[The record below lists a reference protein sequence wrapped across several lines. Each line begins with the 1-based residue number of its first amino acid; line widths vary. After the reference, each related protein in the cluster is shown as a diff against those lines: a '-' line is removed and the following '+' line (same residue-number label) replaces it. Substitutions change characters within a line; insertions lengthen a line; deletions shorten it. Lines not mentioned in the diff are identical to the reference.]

1 MKDMMHCLFVS
12 DLHGNTGK
20 YDKLYH
26 LLLSQP
32 PDILF
37 IGGDILP
44 HGFYMKKQKREPED
58 FIRNQL
64 AERFIKLKEKLAERY
79 PKVFLIMGNDDPRI
93 NEESIIKLGS
103 QYQIWDYI
111 HKRHVQ
117 YAHYDI
123 YGYAFVPPT
132 PFGLKDWEKYDVSR
146 FVDPGCSHPAQGMR
160 TVKPDYDP
168 EHENIKN
175 DLHALTEEKDLS
187 SAIFLFH
194 SPPYDTSL
202 DRAALDGKM
211 VDYVPMDVHV
221 GSIAIQR
228 FINERQPLLTL
239 HGHIHEASSI
249 TGIWS
254 EKMGN
259 TFAFNASYD
268 VKDHLAVVEFE
279 LENLWNAK
287 RVIL

>member
-1 MKDMMHCLFVS
+1 MIHCYFVS
-12 DLHGNTGK
+12 DLHGHK
-20 YDKLYH
+20 DRYDKLYH
-26 LLLSQP
+26 LLLRQP

-44 HGFYMKKQKREPED
+44 HGFYMRKHEPDD
-58 FIRNQL
+58 FIRNVL
-64 AERFIKLKEKLAERY
+64 VERFLTLKEKLAERY
-79 PKVFLIMGNDDPRI
+79 PKVFLILGNDDPRI
-93 NEESIIKLGS
+93 NEERIMKLGS
-103 QYQIWDYI
+103 EYQIWEYI
-111 HKRHVQ
+111 HHRHVE

-123 YGYAFVPPT
+123 YGYAFVPPS

-146 FVDPGCSHPAQGMR
+146 FVDPGCSHPIQGMR

-168 EHENIKN
+168 EHENIKD
-175 DLHALTEEKDLS
+175 DLHALTKGKDLS

-194 SPPYDTSL
+194 SPPYDTPL

-211 VDYVPMDVHV
+211 VDHVPMDVHV

-249 TGIWS
+249 TGKWMTRLG
-254 EKMGN
+254 K
-259 TFAFNASYD
+259 TFAFNASYGD
-268 VKDHLAVVEFE
+268 TKQLALVEFD
-279 LENLWNAK
+279 LESLAK
-287 RVIL
+287 ARRRFF

>member
-1 MKDMMHCLFVS
+1 MKDMLHCYFVS
-12 DLHGNTGK
+12 DLHGNIEK

-26 LLLSQP
+26 LLLRQP

-37 IGGDILP
+37 IGGDVLP
-44 HGFYMKKQKREPED
+44 HGFYMKKKEPED

-64 AERFIKLKEKLAERY
+64 AERFIRLKEKLGERY
-79 PKVFLIMGNDDPRI
+79 PKVLLILGNDDPRI
-93 NEESIIKLGS
+93 NEERIIKLGS

-111 HKRHVQ
+111 HNQHVQ

-160 TVKPDYDP
+160 TVKPDYNP

-175 DLHALTEEKDLS
+175 DLHALTDGEGLS

-194 SPPYDTSL
+194 SPPYDTPL

-239 HGHIHEASSI
+239 HGHIHESSSI
-249 TGIWS
+249 TGSWS

-259 TFAFNASYD
+259 TFAFTASYD
-268 VKDHLAVVEFE
+268 VKDHLAVVEFD
-279 LENLWNAK
+279 LENLRNAK